1 MSNPS
6 PPPQRDDPAGI
17 FYAAFAYVMWGVM
30 PLYWRLLGTM
40 SAFELTAHRIFWS
53 AIFAAGVAIARG
65 QVGKIIAIM
74 RKPKVLG
81 MLALTGL
88 LITANWTTY
97 IYTIESHQL
106 VEASL
111 GYYINPLVSIALGA
125 VFLGEHLSKLRLA
138 AIALASVA
146 VLVQTFELGHFP
158 FIAIILA
165 LSFGFYGYFR
175 KLAPVD
181 ALDGFTVEVFVLF
194 PFVAAFIGFLA
205 VNGTGVFPKAGAFDD
220 AILIVGGPLTAIP
233 LVMFAAGARRIRLST
248 LGFLQYLC
256 PSIMLLLAILGFGEK
271 FTLVHAWTFGAI
283 WAALLLVAIDGQLSR
298 VRPVKPVVE

>member
-1 MSNPS
+1 MSTPA
-6 PPPQRDDPAGI
+6 PPQRDDPAGI
-17 FYAAFAYVMWGVM
+17 FYAAFSYVMWGVM
-30 PLYWRLLGTM
+30 PIYWRLLGTM
-40 SAFELTAHRIFWS
+40 SAFELTSHRIFWS
-53 AIFAAGVAIARG
+53 AIFAAFVAVARG
-65 QVGKIIAIM
+65 QVGKIIAII
-74 RKPKVLG
+74 RTPKVLS
-81 MLALTGL
+81 MLALTGI

-97 IYTIESHQL
+97 IYCIETHQL

-111 GYYINPLVSIALGA
+111 GYYINPLVSIGLGA
-125 VFLGEHLSKLRLA
+125 VLLGERMSRLRLIAIGLA
-138 AIALASVA
+138 AIA

-194 PFVAAFIGFLA
+194 PFVAAFIGYLA
-205 VNGTGVFPKAGAFDD
+205 ANGTGVFPAAGTIPDG
-220 AILIVGGPLTAIP
+220 ILILGGPLTAIP

-248 LGFLQYLC
+248 LGFLQYLS
-256 PSIMLLLAILGFGEK
+256 PSITLLLAIFGFGEK

-283 WAALLLVAIDGQLSR
+283 WAALVLVAIDGQLSR
-298 VRPVKPVVE
+298 VRPVEPVVE